1 MKALPRDRK
10 EIEGFIKQMK
20 DKYES
25 SIEDRKKI
33 INVVSDDKDKA
44 IEEIKQQMKKILARI
59 EKLENN

>member
-1 MKALPRDRK
+1 
-10 EIEGFIKQMK
+10 MK